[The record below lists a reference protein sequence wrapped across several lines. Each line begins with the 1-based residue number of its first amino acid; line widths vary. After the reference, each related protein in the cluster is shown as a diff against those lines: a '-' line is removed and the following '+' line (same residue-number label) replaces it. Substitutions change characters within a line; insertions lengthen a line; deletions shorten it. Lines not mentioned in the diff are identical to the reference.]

1 MTVKWETEGGKT
13 HAKLVFCCVVCF
25 LFFFFAF
32 DPVNMQFVY
41 LSNIHTWMVHC
52 LLWVSAGKLW
62 LHAQRVWMNWDRLV
76 QETATAKTGG
86 KNGDYIKGTWG
97 GKHLIPLG
105 GAIAGLKQ
113 QMKCMQ
119 IHWEG
124 KIKTMIIRIS
134 PFQTLRSAINR
145 HVKHMLHTHGQVQ
158 HKSRKTLQTRH
169 LN

>member
-1 MTVKWETEGGKT
+1 MFS
-13 HAKLVFCCVVCF
+13 L
-25 LFFFFAF
+25 LFFCIWSCQHAICLFVKYSHV
-32 DPVNMQFVY
+32 DGSLSPVGLCRQIAAACTAGVNELGQTCSGN
-41 LSNIHTWMVHC
+41 SNRKDGW
-52 LLWVSAGKLW
+52 KK
-62 LHAQRVWMNWDRLV
+62 RRLY
-76 QETATAKTGG
+76 KRHLR
-86 KNGDYIKGTWG
+86 